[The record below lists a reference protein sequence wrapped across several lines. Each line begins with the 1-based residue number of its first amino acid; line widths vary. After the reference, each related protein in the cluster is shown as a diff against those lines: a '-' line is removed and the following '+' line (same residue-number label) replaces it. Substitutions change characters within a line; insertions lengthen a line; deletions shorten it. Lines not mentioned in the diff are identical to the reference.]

1 MKQQYINA
9 LLQMLKEGKDP
20 TKILNGFKT
29 TLKNRGHE
37 ALEASVLRGVLRVI
51 EAKSI
56 DGAVVT
62 VASAESYEKQ
72 AAAIAAAL
80 TDLGTTSDPA
90 VKVDETIIGGF
101 VAEANNVRHDASYK
115 SKLVNLY
122 RSLTS

>member
-20 TKILNGFKT
+20 TEILNGFKI

-51 EAKSI
+51 EVKSI

-62 VASAESYEKQ
+62 VTSIESYEKQ

-80 TDLGTTSDPA
+80 TDLKASSEPQ
-90 VKVDETIIGGF
+90 VIVDETIIGGF
-101 VAEANNVRHDASYK
+101 IAEANNVRHDASYK
-115 SKLVNLY
+115 SKLLNLY